1 MQGEIDDYDLR
12 VDNRPKTLRELTLEK
27 LRGAIITGR
36 FQPGERLVERSLCDR
51 LGVSR
56 SVVREVV
63 RYLESEGLVESIPH
77 QGPIVARIDAASAA
91 EIYEIR
97 ALLEASAAEACA
109 KKAGPEEISE
119 LEKAL
124 DAIDEAYAAKDI
136 RRVLDATTR
145 FYEVLFMA
153 GGKAVSWD
161 VVRRLNGRIS
171 RLRVLT
177 ISSHGRNVTG
187 PAQMRAIFDAI
198 SAHDPKKA
206 REACARHLRQAAAIA
221 AEMLVA
227 EEAADLQG

>member
-1 MQGEIDDYDLR
+1 MHGEIDANDLR
-12 VDNRPKTLRELTLEK
+12 VENRPKTLRELALEK

-36 FQPGERLVERSLCDR
+36 FQPGERLIERSLCDR

-77 QGPIVARIDAASAA
+77 QGPIVARIDGGSAA

-97 ALLEASAAEACA
+97 TLLEASAAEACA
-109 KKAGPEEISE
+109 KKAGPEEIAN
-119 LEKAL
+119 LENAL
-124 DAIDEAYAAKDI
+124 NAIDEAYGKQDI

-145 FYEVLFMA
+145 FYEVLFLA

-161 VVRRLNGRIS
+161 IVKRLNGRIS

-177 ISSHGRNVTG
+177 ISSEGRNVTG
-187 PAQMRAIFDAI
+187 PRQMRAIFDAI

-206 REACARHLRQAAAIA
+206 REACTRHLQKAATIA
-221 AEMLVA
+221 AEMLAA
-227 EEAADLQG
+227 EELVDSQG